1 MAYFNYKFKKA
12 RLDQSPYLFHF
23 IKGKDDNPYGTLTKI
38 LFEEKLCSKL
48 GVICFSASPLT
59 AITKFFNVMMKG
71 TDKPLYHPYG
81 IGFSRDMLV
90 RDYGA
95 RNLIYVNDD
104 EYDHI
109 PEELKWRTDRLNV
122 DAYDFEYLR
131 EWRIR
136 NEEFDF
142 SGFPKEHMIIVAP
155 TKKRLNELT
164 VQQDVEFKPIV
175 NYFTGDVEPDWD
187 EVLTRAW
194 KGIAVE
200 DLDGEYLDDYAIS
213 GSTVNQ
219 VIGERM
225 EEQLFE
231 KIPWLVGTKLK

>member
-1 MAYFNYKFKKA
+1 MAYFNDKFKKA
-12 RLDQSPYLFHF
+12 RLDQSPNLFHF
-23 IKGKDDNPYGTLTKI
+23 IKGKDENPYGTLTKI
-38 LFEEKLCSKL
+38 LFEERLCSKL

-131 EWRIR
+131 EWRIQ
-136 NEEFDF
+136 NGEFDF

-155 TKKRLNELT
+155 TIKLLNELT
-164 VQQDVEFKPIV
+164 VQQDVEFKPIA

-231 KIPWLVGTKLK
+231 KIPWLVGMKLK

>member
-1 MAYFNYKFKKA
+1 MAFFNDKFKKA

-23 IKGKDDNPYGTLTKI
+23 IKGKDEDPYGTLNKI
-38 LFEEKLCSKL
+38 LFEERLYSKS

-59 AITKFFNVMMKG
+59 AITKFFNVMVRE
-71 TDKPLYHPYG
+71 TDKPLYYPYG

-95 RNLIYVNDD
+95 RNLIYVNDE
-104 EYDHI
+104 EYVSI
-109 PEELKWRTDRLNV
+109 PEELKWRTARLNV

-136 NEEFDF
+136 NKEFDF

-155 TKKRLNELT
+155 TKKQLNELT

-175 NYFTGDVEPDWD
+175 NYFTGDVDPDWD

-225 EEQLFE
+225 EEQLFK